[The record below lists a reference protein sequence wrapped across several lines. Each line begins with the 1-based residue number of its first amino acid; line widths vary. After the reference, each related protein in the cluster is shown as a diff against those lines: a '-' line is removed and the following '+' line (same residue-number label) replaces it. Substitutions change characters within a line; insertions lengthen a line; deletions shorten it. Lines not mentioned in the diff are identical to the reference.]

1 MRRLLALAATAAVL
15 ALPVPAAQASYEC
28 LPDNESNN
36 AVCVQLAECTDLCF
50 IAPGVQFK
58 CYLGFRGE
66 TVCRV
71 VRALSFEVGGT
82 R

>member
-1 MRRLLALAATAAVL
+1 MRRLFALAAVATIAS
-15 ALPVPAAQASYEC
+15 LPLPADASYAC
-28 LPDNESNN
+28 LPEDSST
-36 AVCVQLAECTDLCF
+36 AVCVQIAECTDLCF
-50 IAPGVQFK
+50 IAPGVRFD

-71 VRALSFEVGGT
+71 VRALGFEVGG

>member
-1 MRRLLALAATAAVL
+1 MRRLLALAAVATIT
-15 ALPVPAAQASYEC
+15 ALPVPAAQASYTC
-28 LPDNESNN
+28 LPDEN
-36 AVCVQLAECTDLCF
+36 ATNGVCVQVIECTDLCF
-50 IAPGVQFK
+50 VAPGVQFR

-71 VRALSFEVGGT
+71 VRALSVEVGG

>member
-1 MRRLLALAATAAVL
+1 MRRLLALAATAAVV
-15 ALPVPAAQASYEC
+15 ALPVPAAQASYSC
-28 LPDNESNN
+28 LPADTSTG
-36 AVCVQLAECTDLCF
+36 VCVQITECSDLCF

-71 VRALSFEVGGT
+71 VRALSFEVGGK
-82 R
+82 

>member
-1 MRRLLALAATAAVL
+1 MRRLLALAAVATVT
-15 ALPVPAAQASYEC
+15 ALPLPAAQASYTC
-28 LPDNESNN
+28 LPDNESSN
-36 AVCVQLAECTDLCF
+36 AVCVQVIECTDLCLVT
-50 IAPGVQFK
+50 PGVQFK

-71 VRALSFEVGGT
+71 VRALSFEVGG